1 MWIRVVTDSLLSRLK
16 GDTMTTLKQLSI
28 TLVLL
33 ISASTAGFAQQF
45 SDWYEPVNLGS
56 VVNSVCAIGSTACSD
71 QHPAISKDG
80 LSLYFSSNRPG
91 GCGGLDIWV
100 SQRASADSP
109 WEAPF
114 NLGCTINSSTDDM
127 AVSLS
132 TDGHKM
138 YFHSFHATDNCGGGD
153 IYVSY
158 RQNRRDDRGWQE
170 PINLNRIGRDPAEGL
185 PCGGVNSTTLVNTPN
200 TDAGPTI
207 FNDQERG
214 LTILY
219 FTRTD
224 QVANVGDFDIYT
236 ATLGLDGTWGTV
248 NRDNELSTTPYRDTR
263 TAIRRRD
270 GLEMILSSERPGGLG
285 AVSRDLWFSTRASTY
300 DLWSIPVLVP
310 FVNSVATEGA
320 PALSWDGTELY
331 FFSNKLGASAGND
344 LYVSTRTK
352 IGGQP

>member
-1 MWIRVVTDSLLSRLK
+1 MYSVKLFSFSLVIL
-16 GDTMTTLKQLSI
+16 T
-28 TLVLL
+28 VLTR
-33 ISASTAGFAQQF
+33 TAMGQQF
-45 SDWYEPVNLGS
+45 SDWSQPINLGP
-56 VVNSVCAIGSTACSD
+56 VINSVCAAGTAACSD

-80 LSLYFSSNRPG
+80 LSLYFSSNRPS

-100 SQRASADSP
+100 SQRASVDSP
-109 WEAPF
+109 WEVPF

-132 TDGHKM
+132 TDGHLM

-153 IYVSY
+153 IYVSH
-158 RQNRRDDRGWQE
+158 RKNRRDDRGWEE

-185 PCGGVNSTTLVNTPN
+185 PCGEINSTSFVNTPN
-200 TDAGPTI
+200 TDAGPAI
-207 FNDQERG
+207 FDDEERG

-224 QVANVGDFDIYT
+224 QVANVGDFDIYS
-236 ATLGLDGTWGTV
+236 ATIGPDGTWGTV
-248 NRDNELSTTPYRDTR
+248 VRDNELSTTPYRDTR

-285 AVSRDLWFSTRASTY
+285 TVSRDLWLSTRASTY
-300 DLWSIPVLVP
+300 DLWTIPVLLP
-310 FVNSVATEGA
+310 NVNSVATEGA
-320 PALSWDGTELY
+320 PALSWDGSELY
-331 FFSNKLGASAGND
+331 FFSNRLGATAGND

-352 IGGQP
+352 LGGSQ